1 MKCIFCKRPSE
12 TSSSVEHIIPESLG
26 NKQYILPKGAV
37 CDKCNNYLAR
47 EVEKPVLASPM
58 FRFLRKSMTIPNK
71 RGKLPSL
78 ESSDIPPLPE
88 YRVMGRFIG
97 KVGLEV
103 LAFKALDVRTWNE
116 ELVSTVELD
125 DLRRF
130 VRYNEGE
137 IWEFAFRTL
146 YPVNATFKE
155 GDVFYEVLHEF
166 DVLITN
172 ENEFYVVIAVLGVEF
187 VMNLGGRTLDG
198 YHKWLKENNY
208 RSPLY
213 NDKNAF

>member
-1 MKCIFCKRPSE
+1 MKCIFCKNLSG
-12 TSSSVEHIIPESLG
+12 TSKSVEHIIPESLG
-26 NKQYILPKGAV
+26 NKQHILPKGSV

-47 EVEKPVLASPM
+47 EVEKPILTSPM
-58 FRFLRKSMTIPNK
+58 FKFLRKNMAIPNK

-78 ESSDIPPLPE
+78 DNLDFPPLPE

-97 KVGLEV
+97 KIGLEV
-103 LAFKALDVRTWNE
+103 MASKALEVKNWNE
-116 ELVSTVELD
+116 ELVNTIELD
-125 DLRRF
+125 TLRKF

-137 IWEFAFRTL
+137 IWEFSFRTL

-155 GDVFYEVLHEF
+155 ENTFYEVLHEF
-166 DVLITN
+166 DLLITN
-172 ENEFYVVIAVLGVEF
+172 DNEFYIVVAILGVEF

-198 YHKWLKENNY
+198 YHRWLKGNNY

-213 NDKNAF
+213 IN